1 MQPRLAPQHG
11 LVVAPPPPALSAQGP
26 HALTYMRGA
35 VASPVCIALSVFA
48 ACLGLGYAGVLGAI
62 VALVLVSALGAVS
75 ARYGLVQRHLDRQA
89 ELHARARR
97 EGQRLKTLR
106 PAGPVRQTQYLELR
120 DLVEEV
126 ERMDAREAA
135 RFELQDLLDHF
146 VRLAL
151 GHQKCLDALR
161 LAGGNELPIAI
172 PITDAN
178 RSKRRREI
186 QARRIRHRDE
196 CVRRVERLT
205 DELEAVDELVRL
217 IAQRTAC
224 PSLDPDLDREIER
237 RLWELDEV
245 DAALDQL
252 SA

>member
-11 LVVAPPPPALSAQGP
+11 LVV
-26 HALTYMRGA
+26 ALTYMRGA

-48 ACLGLGYAGVLGAI
+48 ACLGLGYAGRLGAI
-62 VALVLVSALGAVS
+62 VALVLVLVRALGAVS
-75 ARYGLVQRHLDRQA
+75 ARSGLVQRLLDRQA

-97 EGQRLKTLR
+97 EALRLKVPR
-106 PAGPVRQTQYLELR
+106 PAGPVRQTQDLELR
-120 DLVEEV
+120 DLVERV
-126 ERMDAREAA
+126 ERMDAREAE
-135 RFELQDLLDHF
+135 RFELQDLLDPF

-161 LAGGNELPIAI
+161 LAGGNERPNAI
-172 PITDAN
+172 TITDAN

-205 DELEAVDELVRL
+205 DALEPVDELVRL

-224 PSLDPDLDREIER
+224 PSLDPDLDRELER
-237 RLWELDEV
+237 RLWALDEV